1 MHLSR
6 RLAVDSGCDLNQSR
20 WEKREGGRMKRN
32 DGESRE
38 GAKAI
43 PATAKAWRRW
53 VVQVYTS
60 STIDKLQILLV
71 LGSCIDTRIRIKE

>member
-43 PATAKAWRRW
+43 PATAKAWRWWW
-53 VVQVYTS
+53 VVQVY
-60 STIDKLQILLV
+60 TIDKLQILLV
-71 LGSCIDTRIRIKE
+71 LGSCIDTTVLTL